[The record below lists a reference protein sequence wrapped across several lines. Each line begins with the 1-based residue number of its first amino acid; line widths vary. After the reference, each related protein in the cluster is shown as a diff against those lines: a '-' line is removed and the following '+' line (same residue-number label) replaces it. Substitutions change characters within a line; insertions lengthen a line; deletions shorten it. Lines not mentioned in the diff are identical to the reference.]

1 MYKMKQELFYAILC
15 HAVALDITL
24 IFVIKESVF
33 NLLSNVYYLY
43 LLLLN
48 FQSTEVSSSVY
59 ESAFDLRLSVF
70 LSLKVFL
77 MF

>member
-43 LLLLN
+43 LL
-48 FQSTEVSSSVY
+48 FTEFSIY
-59 ESAFDLRLSVF
+59 
-70 LSLKVFL
+70 
-77 MF
+77 